1 MKDNYDFS
9 QSIQNPYA
17 KRLKQQITIEL
28 DEDTIGYFK
37 NIAEEKGIPYQS
49 IINLYL
55 KDCAEIHRKLEIS
68 WI

>member
-9 QSIQNPYA
+9 QSIQNPYL
-17 KRLKQQITIEL
+17 KRLKQQITIDL

-37 NIAEEKGIPYQS
+37 NIAEEKGISYQS

-55 KDCAEIHRKLEIS
+55 RDCAEIHRKLEIS